1 MNNETVKE
9 RGITTVGDSYT
20 TLEGPGIPI
29 RRPLPTRTVRPVD
42 VDPFL
47 LLDHADLPQM
57 PKFAAGQGTHH
68 HRGFEVITYVLEGS
82 VDDQPGEGPIQHIEK
97 GGLQKI
103 TTGSGISHGGAPSD
117 GSAGRVNALQI
128 WVNLARKDKKEPPLS
143 QVVAAKDIPEV
154 KTGASLVRVLVGPGS
169 PTRLY
174 TPALLL
180 DVAVQANGNFTWDIP
195 SSFQGYAYVLE
206 GDGHF
211 GVDAEPVKATQIAV
225 IGPGEGLTVRA
236 GAIALR
242 FFLAAGEPHREPI
255 RWDGPYVD

>member
-1 MNNETVKE
+1 MSTKSVKE
-9 RGITTVGDSYT
+9 RGVTKVGDSYT

-29 RRPLPTRTVRPVD
+29 RRPLPTRTVRPAD

-57 PKFAAGQGTHH
+57 PEFAAGEGTHR

-117 GSAGRVNALQI
+117 GRGGRTNALQI
-128 WVNLARKDKKEPPLS
+128 WINLAHKDKKATPVS

-154 KTGASLVRVLVGPGS
+154 KGASSLARVLVGPGS
-169 PTRLY
+169 PTRLL

-180 DVAVQANGNFTWDIP
+180 DVAVQAKGDFAWDIP
-195 SSFQGYAYVLE
+195 YGFQGYAYVLD

-211 GVDAEPVKATQIAV
+211 GADAQPVTATQIAV
-225 IGPGEGLTVRA
+225 IGPGERFTVRA
-236 GAIALR
+236 GAKGLR

-255 RWDGPYVD
+255 RWDGPFVD